1 MNILRRVW
9 TFTPNRLNAW
19 MRRLRFLAFCG
30 AIVFLFGM
38 PGVRAAD
45 RSESGAVAVIAHD
58 PGYYTSLA
66 NHAKRWLKGQ
76 GIDATVTTPGEMTQT
91 LSAAC
96 IAFLLGF
103 NEPSAAELKQLT
115 AFRAKGG
122 KLVVF
127 HSASPA
133 LASLMGVKPLGYRK
147 APYPGAWSRMDF
159 DTRAMPGCP
168 KSIRQTST
176 VLQRATPLKGRGY
189 VLGTWADRTGKSS
202 GEAAWIATDAGYW
215 MTHVLLAD
223 GDEDL
228 KAQLIAAMCGLIDP
242 KLWNVRTAQERERA
256 RHEATRALALK
267 QVPRKGEIHAVWDHS
282 GCGLY
287 PGNWPKTIRLLKES
301 RVTDLFV
308 NVAGAGFAHYPS
320 SVLPRSRIYAQEG
333 DQLAACLA
341 AAKGSGIRVH
351 AWILCFTA
359 TRSTPERLEVF
370 RKQGWRLKTREGALT
385 EYLDPSKPE
394 VRDHILNAID
404 ELQVKYPALGG
415 IHLDFVRWYERSP
428 KPKNAA
434 SVISCFVGDVRG
446 RVKRP
451 RWLTTAVLG
460 KYPACVASV
469 GQDWDGWLNAGLV
482 DYVVPMDYTDSAS
495 RFEGY
500 VAQQGAV
507 KTHARRTIAGIGV
520 TANESRLDARQ
531 VIEQINLSR
540 RYGLAGVAL
549 FDLDVVL
556 EKRILPYLCLGIW

>member
-1 MNILRRVW
+1 MKIWRWV
-9 TFTPNRLNAW
+9 RLCL
-19 MRRLRFLAFCG
+19 MVGISLLPRL
-30 AIVFLFGM
+30 V
-38 PGVRAAD
+38 PAA
-45 RSESGAVAVIAHD
+45 ESGEVAVIAHN

-66 NHAKRWLKGQ
+66 NHVKRWLASHAIK
-76 GIDATVTTPGEMTQT
+76 TEVTTPKDMART
-91 LSAAC
+91 LAAGK

-103 NEPSAAELKQLT
+103 NEPSAAELKQLKD
-115 AFRAKGG
+115 FRAKGG

-133 LASLMGVKPLGYRK
+133 LAALMGVKPLGYRT

-159 DTRAMPGCP
+159 DTQSLSGCP

-176 VLQRATPLKGRGY
+176 VLQRAAPVKGRGHT
-189 VLGTWADRTGKSS
+189 LATWADRTGKSS

-228 KAQLIAAMCGLIDP
+228 KAQLIAAMCGFVVP
-242 KLWNVRTAQERERA
+242 KLWNARTAEARSRA
-256 RHEATRALALK
+256 QHEATRALALK
-267 QVPRKGEIHAVWDHS
+267 QIPRAGEIHAVWDHS

-287 PGNWPKTIRLLKES
+287 PGNWAKTIRLLRES

-320 SVLPRSRIYAQEG
+320 SVLPRSKIFEQEG
-333 DQLAACLA
+333 DQMAACLA

-359 TRSTPERLEVF
+359 TRATPERMEIF
-370 RKQGWRLKTREGALT
+370 RKQGWRLKTKEGNLT

-394 VRDHILNAID
+394 VRDHLLNAID
-404 ELQVKYPALGG
+404 ELQVKYPALNG
-415 IHLDFVRWYERSP
+415 IHLDFVRWYERSA

-434 SVISCFVGDVRG
+434 NVISRFVGDARG

-469 GQDWDGWLNAGLV
+469 GQDWDGWLSAGLV
-482 DYVVPMDYTDSAS
+482 DYVVPMDYTENMT

-500 VAQQGAV
+500 AAQQGAI
-507 KTHARRTIAGIGV
+507 KSHARRTIAGIGV

-540 RYGLAGVAL
+540 KHGLAGVAL

>member
-1 MNILRRVW
+1 MNMW
-9 TFTPNRLNAW
+9 K
-19 MRRLRFLAFCG
+19 
-30 AIVFLFGM
+30 
-38 PGVRAAD
+38 RAALCVALGLSLLPRLLPAAD
-45 RSESGAVAVIAHD
+45 AANEVAVIAHD

-66 NHAKRWLKGQ
+66 NHVKRWLASHE
-76 GIDATVTTPGEMTQT
+76 IASEVTTPKEMPRS
-91 LSAAC
+91 LAAGK

-103 NEPSAAELKQLT
+103 NEPSAAELKQLKD
-115 AFRAKGG
+115 FRARGG

-133 LASLMGVKPLGYRK
+133 LAAMMGVKPLGYRT

-159 DTRAMPGCP
+159 DTKSLSGCP

-176 VLQRATPLKGRGY
+176 VLQRATPVKGRGHTLA
-189 VLGTWADRTGKSS
+189 VWADRAGKSS

-228 KAQLIAAMCGLIDP
+228 KAQLLAAMCGFTVP
-242 KLWNVRTAQERERA
+242 SLWNARAAEARERA
-256 RHEATRALALK
+256 RHEATRAFALK
-267 QVPRKGEIHAVWDHS
+267 QVPRAGEIHAVWDHS

-287 PGNWPKTIRLLKES
+287 PGNWPKTMRLLRES

-320 SVLPRSRIYAQEG
+320 SVLPRSKIYEQEG
-333 DQLAACLA
+333 DQMAACLA

-359 TRSTPERLEVF
+359 TRASPDRLAAF
-370 RKQGWRLKTREGALT
+370 GKRGWRLKTKEGTLT
-385 EYLDPSKPE
+385 EYLNPANPE
-394 VRDHILNAID
+394 VRDHLLNAID
-404 ELQVKYPALGG
+404 ELQAKYPALNG
-415 IHLDFVRWYERSP
+415 IHLDFVRWYERSA
-428 KPKNAA
+428 KPRNAA
-434 SVISCFVGDVRG
+434 NVISCFVGDARG

-469 GQDWDGWLNAGLV
+469 GQDWTGWLDAGLV
-482 DYVVPMDYTDSAS
+482 DYVVPMDYTENMT
-495 RFEGY
+495 RFESY
-500 VAQQGAV
+500 VAQQGTP
-507 KTHARRTIAGIGV
+507 KSHARRTIAGIGV

-540 RYGLAGVAL
+540 KHGLAGVAL

>member
-1 MNILRRVW
+1 MMKMWKWV
-9 TFTPNRLNAW
+9 RLC
-19 MRRLRFLAFCG
+19 LVVGFPL
-30 AIVFLFGM
+30 L
-38 PGVRAAD
+38 PHPLSAAEAND
-45 RSESGAVAVIAHD
+45 VAVIAHD

-66 NHAKRWLKGQ
+66 NHVKRWLGSHS
-76 GIDATVTTPGEMTQT
+76 IATEVTTPKEMVRT
-91 LSAAC
+91 LAAGK

-103 NEPSAAELKQLT
+103 NEPNAAELKQLKD
-115 AFRAKGG
+115 FRAKGG

-133 LASLMGVKPLGYRK
+133 LAAMMGVKPLGYRT

-159 DTRAMPGCP
+159 DEKSLSGCP

-176 VLQRATPLKGRGY
+176 VLQRAAPVKGRGHT
-189 VLGTWADRTGKSS
+189 LATWADRQGKSN

-228 KAQLIAAMCGLIDP
+228 KARLLAAMCGFVVP
-242 KLWNVRTAQERERA
+242 KLWNARTAEARERA

-267 QVPRKGEIHAVWDHS
+267 QVPRAGEIHAVWDHS

-287 PGNWPKTIRLLKES
+287 PGNWAKTIRLLRES

-320 SVLPRSRIYAQEG
+320 SILPRSKIYEQEG
-333 DQLAACLA
+333 DQMAACLA

-359 TRSTPERLEVF
+359 TRSMPGLEIF
-370 RKQGWRLKTREGALT
+370 RKQGWRLKTKEGALT
-385 EYLDPSKPE
+385 EYLDPSKSE
-394 VRDHILNAID
+394 VRDHLLNAID
-404 ELQVKYPALGG
+404 ELQAKYPALNG
-415 IHLDFVRWYERSP
+415 IHLDFVRWYERSA

-434 SVISCFVGDVRG
+434 NVISCFVGDARG

-469 GQDWDGWLNAGLV
+469 GQDWPGWLSAGLV
-482 DYVVPMDYTDSAS
+482 DYVVPMDYTENMM

-500 VAQQGAV
+500 AAQQGAI
-507 KTHARRTIAGIGV
+507 KAHARRTIAGIGV

-531 VIEQINLSR
+531 VIEQINLAR
-540 RYGLAGVAL
+540 KHGLAGVAL